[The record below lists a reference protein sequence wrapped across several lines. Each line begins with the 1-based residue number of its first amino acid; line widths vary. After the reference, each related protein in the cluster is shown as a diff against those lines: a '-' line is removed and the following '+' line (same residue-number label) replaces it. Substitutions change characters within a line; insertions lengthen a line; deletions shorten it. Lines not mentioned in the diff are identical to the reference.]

1 MMLPSG
7 LLEVLV
13 ELELPPRFAIELST
27 NEEMIDC
34 ADAALVWD
42 VVPDVA
48 PEALEVLAVRALIRF
63 WNAVLKL
70 EATLLEAPEPPPM
83 LPSNSLFVEA
93 TARLVSAAAVEA
105 AVGVEALAAELK
117 APLSGLLPMLPIDI
131 IIPNAT
137 PGIRAIGRPR
147 KNLRGISLAVR
158 SIRLTID
165 QRAGAPRGASE
176 ARYPSAASRVT
187 K

>member
-7 LLEVLV
+7 LLDVLV
-13 ELELPPRFAIELST
+13 ELELPPRSAIELST

-34 ADAALVWD
+34 ADAALVGD
-42 VVPDVA
+42 AVPGVA

-93 TARLVSAAAVEA
+93 IARLLSAAAVEA
-105 AVGVEALAAELK
+105 AVGVEALAPKLE
-117 APLSGLLPMLPIDI
+117 APLGGLLPMLPIDI
-131 IIPNAT
+131 IIPNAALR
-137 PGIRAIGRPR
+137 IRAIGRPP
-147 KNLRGISLAVR
+147 KNLRGAA
-158 SIRLTID
+158 
-165 QRAGAPRGASE
+165 RAE
-176 ARYPSAASRVT
+176 
-187 K
+187 

>member
-34 ADAALVWD
+34 ADAALVGD

-48 PEALEVLAVRALIRF
+48 PEALEVPAVRALIRF

-70 EATLLEAPEPPPM
+70 EVTLLDAPEPPPM

-93 TARLVSAAAVEA
+93 IARLLSAAAVEA
-105 AVGVEALAAELK
+105 AVGVDALAAELE

-131 IIPNAT
+131 IIPSAT
-137 PGIRAIGRPR
+137 SGTRAIGRPR
-147 KNLRGISLAVR
+147 
-158 SIRLTID
+158 
-165 QRAGAPRGASE
+165 
-176 ARYPSAASRVT
+176 
-187 K
+187 